1 MLLVKTSLRK
11 SDIHGFGCFTE
22 EKISKGQVVWVF
34 DNRIDVRITTSE
46 LQQLPEPARAFYS
59 IYGYSEMYQ
68 DEQVVILCGDH
79 SKHMNH
85 SLEPNLTEGGQLGD
99 INIATRDIEPGEE
112 LTCNY
117 YNFDLLAAEK
127 LR

>member
-11 SDIHGFGCFTE
+11 SDIHGFGCFAE
-22 EKISKGQVVWVF
+22 EKINKGQVVWVF
-34 DNRIDVRITTSE
+34 DDRIDVRVTVDE
-46 LQQLPEPARAFYS
+46 LKQLPESARDFYR

-68 DEQVVILCGDH
+68 GEQVIVLCGDH

-85 SLEPNLTEGGQLGD
+85 SLEPNLTEGGDEGEL
-99 INIATRDIEPGEE
+99 NVALCDIEVGEE

-117 YNFDLLAAEK
+117 YNFDLLVGEK
-127 LR
+127 L